1 MTMVLGLLL
10 CLYVVAC
17 NIQWLCTFF
26 LGFWLCFGPKS
37 IDSSLLSA
45 VVIVVVVS
53 ILFVSFWCLS
63 SHLQFP
69 SFFLHWY
76 WIVPIDCMAD
86 CNYDSDP
93 SVWLTDWFWLLSS
106 SLLLLQFIVVLR
118 SFVTSFVFNH
128 GITSYCLPNGL
139 LLLIPSWC
147 CFLYYQLSWALI

>member
-1 MTMVLGLLL
+1 MIVYLFSGLLAL
-10 CLYVVAC
+10 LWTK
-17 NIQWLCTFF
+17 IDWFF
-26 LGFWLCFGPKS
+26 IFAIL
-37 IDSSLLSA
+37 SSTT
-45 VVIVVVVS
+45 VIVVVL

-93 SVWLTDWFWLLSS
+93 SVWFTDWFCLLSS
-106 SLLLLQFIVVLR
+106 SLLLLRFIVVLR

-128 GITSYCLPNGL
+128 GITSYCL
-139 LLLIPSWC
+139 LIETRPSRCWW
-147 CFLYYQLSWALI
+147 FVLILV